1 MKKRRLF
8 LVLGAL
14 AVYFLL
20 LCLLIAAE
28 SAARLVLKG
37 SAALTLRLE
46 APALK

>member
-20 LCLLIAAE
+20 LCLLIAAGV
-28 SAARLVLKG
+28 SALVML
-37 SAALTLRLE
+37 
-46 APALK
+46 